1 MQRQISIT
9 NATIN
14 AFAGIE
20 FGQAVVVANAVA
32 GASMSCH
39 HAASKCPDPGKS
51 DLGSL
56 GRWRGEETWRGTRPP
71 STTPTDVAVSHEQ
84 DMSYLMPT
92 DVAMPARLWAS
103 WVLSRS
109 LCG

>member
-14 AFAGIE
+14 AFAGIQ

-32 GASMSCH
+32 GASLSCH

-51 DLGSL
+51 ELGSL
-56 GRWRGEETWRGTRPP
+56 HLWREQDTWRDTRPSP
-71 STTPTDVAVSHEQ
+71 MATVDVERSPVQ
-84 DMSYLMPT
+84 DMSYLMPA
-92 DVAMPARLWAS
+92 DVAMPAPIWAS

>member
-14 AFAGIE
+14 AFAAIE

-32 GASMSCH
+32 GTSLSCH
-39 HAASKCPDPGKS
+39 HADSKCPDPGKS
-51 DLGSL
+51 DSGSL
-56 GRWRGEETWRGTRPP
+56 GLWREGEMWRETRT
-71 STTPTDVAVSHEQ
+71 SDTTPSDVSVSYVPG
-84 DMSYLMPT
+84 MSYLMPS
-92 DVAMPARLWAS
+92 DVAMPARVWAS